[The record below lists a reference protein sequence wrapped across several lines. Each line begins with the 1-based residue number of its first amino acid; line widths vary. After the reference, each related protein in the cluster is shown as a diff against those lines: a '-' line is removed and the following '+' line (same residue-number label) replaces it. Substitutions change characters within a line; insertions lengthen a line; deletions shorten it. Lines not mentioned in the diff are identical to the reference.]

1 MVELDDFYACLREW
15 RNLKSIYLATSPPD
29 EDELEEVDDDS
40 DVPELRSRE
49 SLPRSAKVHP
59 KGKYR
64 EAPSPPPLS
73 ESDRVPY
80 NPRSQAVVGE
90 GEPEMKEEENAD
102 FIRYTELEEGTT
114 EYLKPNIEDALP
126 PKQWLDSSH
135 SFTQNF
141 SEREGKV

>member
-1 MVELDDFYACLREW
+1 M
-15 RNLKSIYLATSPPD
+15 KSIYLATSPPD

-126 PKQWLDSSH
+126 PKQRLDSSH